1 MFEGNNDIP
10 LLDALKSGNTDAF
23 SQCYTTYR
31 VRLTV
36 YAISILGS
44 EPDAQDLVQDFF
56 AEFYERALYNKVN
69 SSLKA
74 FLYASI
80 KNRCLNRVR
89 DDANRQRILKIIAPP
104 EDNISPD
111 GHMDMRRL
119 QTEISVTIGNIAPL
133 SSKVFEL
140 AYFRE
145 MNRNE
150 IAAEMGI
157 SPNTVK
163 NQLWRA
169 LKIVKA
175 HFGQKLKLK

>member
-1 MFEGNNDIP
+1 MPEENNDIS
-10 LLDALKSGNTDAF
+10 LLEALKSDNAEAF
-23 SQCYTTYR
+23 VECYTRYR

-36 YAISILGS
+36 YAASILGNQS
-44 EPDAQDLVQDFF
+44 DAQDLVQDFF
-56 AEFYERALYNKVN
+56 AEFHEKKLYSRVS

-74 FLYASI
+74 FLYTSV
-80 KNRCLNRVR
+80 KNRCLNKIR
-89 DDANRQRILKIIAPP
+89 DDANRQRILKIITPP
-104 EDNISPD
+104 EDYTPFEDNLDI
-111 GHMDMRRL
+111 RRL
-119 QTEISVTIGNIAPL
+119 QTEISNTISNIAPL

-150 IAAEMGI
+150 IAREMGI

-169 LKIVKA
+169 LKIVKS
-175 HFGQKLKLK
+175 HFEKKNKL

>member
-1 MFEGNNDIP
+1 MFEGNDDIP
-10 LLDALKSGNTDAF
+10 LLEALKSGKAAAF
-23 SQCYTTYR
+23 SQCYNEYR

-36 YAISILGS
+36 YAMSILGS
-44 EPDAQDLVQDFF
+44 ESDAQDLVQDFF
-56 AEFYERALYNKVN
+56 AEFYERGLYKNITT
-69 SSLKA
+69 SLKP

-80 KNRCLNRVR
+80 KNRCLNKIRN
-89 DDANRQRILKIIAPP
+89 DANRQRILKVIAPS
-104 EDNISPD
+104 EESISFD
-111 GHMDMRRL
+111 SDIDIRRL
-119 QTEISVTIGNIAPL
+119 QAEISSTISSIAPL

-140 AYFRE
+140 AYFRD

-150 IAAEMGI
+150 IAEAMGI

-175 HFGQKLKLK
+175 KFVGRIKL